1 MMVSTRV
8 TTTGDSITRAAA
20 DTTSHGRAKRALRA
34 ASARYLALVKK
45 VLADSFADDCPDLA
59 AQMSFYFALS
69 IFPFFI
75 VVAAVI
81 GWLPST
87 TLWQSFA
94 QWITD
99 YLPTQSR
106 RVIFETILGLSHGY
120 SGFLSFG
127 LLATLWTASS
137 GFVSLMESL
146 SVAYGGR
153 DTRSYWKKRGIAV
166 IATMLMAIFMVA
178 SFGLLA
184 ATRRA
189 ALSLSNLVGTA
200 STFHLEWVLLRW
212 LATFALL
219 CFAIECVNYFLP
231 KLSRRWRWFS
241 PGTLVVAF
249 GLFVSLQGFNFYL
262 RYFSN
267 FPRVYGALAGFIML
281 MVWVYFLSLI
291 LLVGAETDRII
302 EGRPRAGTQA

>member
-1 MMVSTRV
+1 MVVSTRV
-8 TTTGDSITRAAA
+8 TTTGDSVTRAAA
-20 DTTSHGRAKRALRA
+20 DSTSHGRAKPELRQA
-34 ASARYLALVKK
+34 TVRYLDLVKK
-45 VLADSFADDCPDLA
+45 ILTDSFADDCPDLA

-75 VVAAVI
+75 VVAALI

-94 QWITD
+94 QWITA

-120 SGFLSFG
+120 TGFLSFG

-137 GFVSLMESL
+137 GIVSLMESL
-146 SVAYGGR
+146 SVAYGGQ

-166 IATMLMAIFMVA
+166 IATMLMAIFMIA

-184 ATRRA
+184 ASRRA
-189 ALSLSNLVGTA
+189 ALSVSNLVGTA

-219 CFAIECVNYFLP
+219 CFAIDCVNYFLP
-231 KLSRRWRWFS
+231 KSSRRWRWLS

-249 GLFVSLQGFNFYL
+249 GVFGSLQAFNLYL

-281 MVWVYFLSLI
+281 MVWIYFLSLI

-302 EGRPRAGTQA
+302 ESRHRAGTRA

>member
-1 MMVSTRV
+1 MVVSTRV
-8 TTTGDSITRAAA
+8 TTTGDPITRAGA
-20 DTTSHGRAKRALRA
+20 DIASDGRTRRGLREFA
-34 ASARYLALVKK
+34 ARYLDLVKK
-45 VLADSFADDCPDLA
+45 ILADSLADNCLDLA

-75 VVAAVI
+75 VVAALI

-120 SGFLSFG
+120 TGFLSFG

-153 DTRSYWKKRGIAV
+153 DTRSYWKKRGIAL
-166 IATMLMAIFMVA
+166 IATMLMAVFLIA

-184 ATRRA
+184 LGRRA
-189 ALSLSNLVGTA
+189 ALSLSDLVGTA
-200 STFHLEWVLLRW
+200 STFHLEWVLMRW
-212 LATFALL
+212 LATLALL
-219 CFAIECVNYFLP
+219 CFAIDCVNYFLP
-231 KLSRRWRWFS
+231 KTSRPWRWFS

-249 GLFVSLQGFNFYL
+249 GLFISLQSFNVYL

-267 FPRVYGALAGFIML
+267 FPRVYGALAGFIVL
-281 MVWVYFLSLI
+281 MVWIYFLSLI

-302 EGRPRAGTQA
+302 ESRHRAGIPA

>member
-1 MMVSTRV
+1 MPTIAR
-8 TTTGDSITRAAA
+8 TWRHKCHSI
-20 DTTSHGRAKRALRA
+20 SL
-34 ASARYLALVKK
+34 
-45 VLADSFADDCPDLA
+45 
-59 AQMSFYFALS
+59 LS

-75 VVAAVI
+75 VVAALI

-120 SGFLSFG
+120 TGFLSFG

-153 DTRSYWKKRGIAV
+153 DTRSYWKKRGIALL
-166 IATMLMAIFMVA
+166 ATMLMAVFLIA

-184 ATRRA
+184 AGA
-189 ALSLSNLVGTA
+189 SCGAFLVRPGGHREHV
-200 STFHLEWVLLRW
+200 S
-212 LATFALL
+212 
-219 CFAIECVNYFLP
+219 
-231 KLSRRWRWFS
+231 SRM
-241 PGTLVVAF
+241 GIA
-249 GLFVSLQGFNFYL
+249 
-262 RYFSN
+262 
-267 FPRVYGALAGFIML
+267 ALAGNASPCYVL
-281 MVWVYFLSLI
+281 RST
-291 LLVGAETDRII
+291 A
-302 EGRPRAGTQA
+302 